1 MALLRHSD
9 VGTSC
14 ATFLLGIRPSSMAIG
29 QLHSQNIRFE
39 RMINGCQIGNIKQIK
54 FPKFIKTLSNIL
66 TTYVIVFMYLCI
78 RFNFDIV
85 IYSMVGQKG

>member
-1 MALLRHSD
+1 MSLLRHSA

-29 QLHSQNIRFE
+29 QLHTQNIRFE

-54 FPKFIKTLSNIL
+54 FLKIIKTLSNML
-66 TTYVIVFMYLCI
+66 TTYIIIFTYLCI
-78 RFNFDIV
+78 RFTFDIV
-85 IYSMVGQKG
+85 ILLIR